1 MTRSQSPRR
10 QGVRGPVIAMLTAA
24 ACLGTAQAA
33 EPEKVIFAA
42 ENALYGAGHDIGRA
56 DGWIDEQLRAA
67 IRAYQ
72 AQNGLQTNGNLDTA
86 TLKAL
91 GVTKTSS
98 ATITANSVGS
108 RKASVAQLGLSLPE
122 PAPNTPT
129 VARAEPKPAPAP
141 EPTPDPI
148 QKSSE
153 QGGPTTSINAKPVKN
168 QIVTDVPSK
177 RTEVKPQEKVAEA
190 APKTP
195 EPVTS
200 EHPAPTSAPTSAPA
214 PAPEPAVAEETT
226 PEATK
231 EPDPVLAQLPAEPTS
246 AGPDEPKATDTK
258 KAQPIGGETTA
269 STNSAVADNSRSTG
283 GGFFSVLFDFFFGWL
298 V

>member
-1 MTRSQSPRR
+1 MTRSQSPRK
-10 QGVRGPVIAMLTAA
+10 QGARGPVIAMLTAA

-98 ATITANSVGS
+98 APITANSVGS
-108 RKASVAQLGLSLPE
+108 RKASLAQLGLSLPE

-129 VARAEPKPAPAP
+129 IARAEPKPAP
-141 EPTPDPI
+141 EPSPDPI

-153 QGGPTTSINAKPVKN
+153 QGEPTTLLDAEPSKN
-168 QIVTDVPSK
+168 QRVTEVTSK
-177 RTEVKPQEKVAEA
+177 STEVKPQEDVAEA

-195 EPVTS
+195 EPVAS
-200 EHPAPTSAPTSAPA
+200 KPPAPTSAPA

-246 AGPDEPKATDTK
+246 AGPAEPKAADTK
-258 KAQPIGGETTA
+258 KAQPIEGETTA
-269 STNSAVADNSRSTG
+269 STNSAVADNSHSTG

>member
-1 MTRSQSPRR
+1 MTRSQSPRK
-10 QGVRGPVIAMLTAA
+10 QGARGPVIAMLTAA

-98 ATITANSVGS
+98 APITANSVGS
-108 RKASVAQLGLSLPE
+108 RKASLAQLGLSLPE

-129 VARAEPKPAPAP
+129 IARAEPKPSP
-141 EPTPDPI
+141 EPTPAPI

-153 QGGPTTSINAKPVKN
+153 QGEPTTSLDAEPDEN
-168 QIVTDVPSK
+168 QIDTEGTSK
-177 RTEVKPQEKVAEA
+177 KPEVKAQEKVAEA
-190 APKTP
+190 APTTP
-195 EPVTS
+195 EPVAS
-200 EHPAPTSAPTSAPA
+200 EPPAPISAPA
-214 PAPEPAVAEETT
+214 PVPEPAVAEETS

-231 EPDPVLAQLPAEPTS
+231 EPAPVLAQLPSEPTS
-246 AGPDEPKATDTK
+246 AGPTEPKATEMK
-258 KAQPIGGETTA
+258 KAQPVEGENTA
-269 STNSAVADNSRSTG
+269 SKNSAVADNSQSTG

>member
-1 MTRSQSPRR
+1 MTRSQSPKR

-98 ATITANSVGS
+98 APITANSVGS
-108 RKASVAQLGLSLPE
+108 RKASLAQLGLSLPE

-129 VARAEPKPAPAP
+129 IARAEPKPAP
-141 EPTPDPI
+141 EPSPDPI

-153 QGGPTTSINAKPVKN
+153 QGEPTTLLDAEPSKN
-168 QIVTDVPSK
+168 QRVTEVTSK
-177 RTEVKPQEKVAEA
+177 STEVKPQEDVAEA

-195 EPVTS
+195 EPVAS
-200 EHPAPTSAPTSAPA
+200 KPPAPTSAPA

-246 AGPDEPKATDTK
+246 AGPAEPKTADTK
-258 KAQPIGGETTA
+258 KAQPIEGETTA
-269 STNSAVADNSRSTG
+269 STNSAVADNSHSTG

>member
-1 MTRSQSPRR
+1 MTRSQSPRK
-10 QGVRGPVIAMLTAA
+10 QGARGPVVAMLTAA

-91 GVTKTSS
+91 GVTNTSN

-122 PAPNTPT
+122 PAPNTLT
-129 VARAEPKPAPAP
+129 IARAEPKPAP
-141 EPTPDPI
+141 EPTPAPI

-153 QGGPTTSINAKPVKN
+153 QGESTTSLDTEPVKH
-168 QIVTDVPSK
+168 QIVTEETSK

-195 EPVTS
+195 EPVAS
-200 EHPAPTSAPTSAPA
+200 EPPAPTSAPG
-214 PAPEPAVAEETT
+214 PEPAVAEETT

-246 AGPDEPKATDTK
+246 AGPAEPKAADTK
-258 KAQPIGGETTA
+258 KAQPIEGETTA
-269 STNSAVADNSRSTG
+269 STNSAVADNSHSTG

>member
-1 MTRSQSPRR
+1 
-10 QGVRGPVIAMLTAA
+10 MLTAA

-98 ATITANSVGS
+98 APITANSVGS
-108 RKASVAQLGLSLPE
+108 RKASLAQLGLSLPE

-129 VARAEPKPAPAP
+129 IAMAEPKPAP

-153 QGGPTTSINAKPVKN
+153 QGEPTTSLDAEPDEN
-168 QIVTDVPSK
+168 QIVTEGTSK
-177 RTEVKPQEKVAEA
+177 STEVKPQEKVAEA
-190 APKTP
+190 APTPP
-195 EPVTS
+195 EPVAS
-200 EHPAPTSAPTSAPA
+200 ERPAPTSAPA
-214 PAPEPAVAEETT
+214 PTPEPAVAEETI

-246 AGPDEPKATDTK
+246 AGPAEPKVTETN
-258 KAQPIGGETTA
+258 KAQPIEGETTA
-269 STNSAVADNSRSTG
+269 STNSAVADNSQSTG

>member
-1 MTRSQSPRR
+1 MTRSQSPKR

-98 ATITANSVGS
+98 APITANSVGS
-108 RKASVAQLGLSLPE
+108 RKASLAQLGLSLPE

-129 VARAEPKPAPAP
+129 IARAEPKPAP
-141 EPTPDPI
+141 EPSPDPI

-153 QGGPTTSINAKPVKN
+153 QGEPTTLLDAEPSKN
-168 QIVTDVPSK
+168 QRVTEVTSK
-177 RTEVKPQEKVAEA
+177 STEVKPQEDVAEA

-195 EPVTS
+195 EPVAS
-200 EHPAPTSAPTSAPA
+200 KPPAPTSAPA

-246 AGPDEPKATDTK
+246 AGPAEPKAADTK
-258 KAQPIGGETTA
+258 KAQPIEGETTA
-269 STNSAVADNSRSTG
+269 STNSAVADNSHSTG

>member
-1 MTRSQSPRR
+1 MTRSQSLRK
-10 QGVRGPVIAMLTAA
+10 QGARGPAIVILTAA

-108 RKASVAQLGLSLPE
+108 RKASVAQLGLSLPK

-129 VARAEPKPAPAP
+129 IARAEPKPSP
-141 EPTPDPI
+141 EPTPAPI

-153 QGGPTTSINAKPVKN
+153 QGEPTTSLDAKPDQN
-168 QIVTDVPSK
+168 QIVTEVTSENP
-177 RTEVKPQEKVAEA
+177 EVKAQEKVAEA
-190 APKTP
+190 APTTP
-195 EPVTS
+195 EPVAS
-200 EHPAPTSAPTSAPA
+200 EPPAPISAPA

-226 PEATK
+226 IPEATK
-231 EPDPVLAQLPAEPTS
+231 EPDPVLAQLPVEPTS
-246 AGPDEPKATDTK
+246 AGPAEPKVTETK
-258 KAQPIGGETTA
+258 KAQPIEGETTA
-269 STNSAVADNSRSTG
+269 SKNSAVADNSRSTG
-283 GGFFSVLFDFFFGWL
+283 GGFFSKLFDFFFGWL

>member
-72 AQNGLQTNGNLDTA
+72 AQNGLQTNGNMDTA

-108 RKASVAQLGLSLPE
+108 RKASLAQLGLSLPE

-129 VARAEPKPAPAP
+129 IARAEPKPSP
-141 EPTPDPI
+141 EPTPAPI

-153 QGGPTTSINAKPVKN
+153 QGEPTTSLNAEPDEN
-168 QIVTDVPSK
+168 QIDTEGTSK
-177 RTEVKPQEKVAEA
+177 KTEVKAQEKVAEA
-190 APKTP
+190 APTIP
-195 EPVTS
+195 EPVAS
-200 EHPAPTSAPTSAPA
+200 EPPAPISAPA

-246 AGPDEPKATDTK
+246 AGPAEPKVTETK
-258 KAQPIGGETTA
+258 KAQPIEGENTA

>member
-1 MTRSQSPRR
+1 MTRSQSPRK
-10 QGVRGPVIAMLTAA
+10 QGARGPVIAMLTAA

-98 ATITANSVGS
+98 APITANSVGS
-108 RKASVAQLGLSLPE
+108 RKASLAQLGLSLPE

-129 VARAEPKPAPAP
+129 IAMAEPKPAP

-153 QGGPTTSINAKPVKN
+153 QGEPTTSLDAEPDEN
-168 QIVTDVPSK
+168 QIVTEVPSK
-177 RTEVKPQEKVAEA
+177 KPEVKAQEKVAEA
-190 APKTP
+190 APKAP
-195 EPVTS
+195 EPVAS

-246 AGPDEPKATDTK
+246 AGPAEPKAADTK
-258 KAQPIGGETTA
+258 KAQPIEGETTA
-269 STNSAVADNSRSTG
+269 SKNSAVADNS
-283 GGFFSVLFDFFFGWL
+283 
-298 V
+298 

>member
-1 MTRSQSPRR
+1 MTRSQSPKR

-108 RKASVAQLGLSLPE
+108 RKASVAQLGLSLPK
-122 PAPNTPT
+122 PASNTPT
-129 VARAEPKPAPAP
+129 IARAEPEPAPAP

-153 QGGPTTSINAKPVKN
+153 QGEPTTSLDAEPDEN
-168 QIVTDVPSK
+168 QIDTEGTSK
-177 RTEVKPQEKVAEA
+177 STEVKPLEKVAEA

-195 EPVTS
+195 EPVAS
-200 EHPAPTSAPTSAPA
+200 EPPAPISAPA

-226 PEATK
+226 QEATK
-231 EPDPVLAQLPAEPTS
+231 EPDPVMAQLPSEPTS
-246 AGPDEPKATDTK
+246 AGPAEPKATETK
-258 KAQPIGGETTA
+258 KVQPIEGENTA
-269 STNSAVADNSRSTG
+269 STNSAVADNSQSTG

>member
-1 MTRSQSPRR
+1 MTRSQSPKR

-108 RKASVAQLGLSLPE
+108 RKASLAQLGLSLPE

-129 VARAEPKPAPAP
+129 IARAEPKPSP
-141 EPTPDPI
+141 EPTPAPI

-153 QGGPTTSINAKPVKN
+153 QGEPTTSLDAEPDEN
-168 QIVTDVPSK
+168 QIDTEGTSK
-177 RTEVKPQEKVAEA
+177 KPEVKAQEKVAEA
-190 APKTP
+190 APTTP
-195 EPVTS
+195 EPVAS
-200 EHPAPTSAPTSAPA
+200 EPPALISAPA

-226 PEATK
+226 QEATK
-231 EPDPVLAQLPAEPTS
+231 EPAPVLAQLPSEPTS
-246 AGPDEPKATDTK
+246 AGPTEPKATEMK
-258 KAQPIGGETTA
+258 KAQPVEGENTA
-269 STNSAVADNSRSTG
+269 SKNSAVADNSQSTG

>member
-1 MTRSQSPRR
+1 MTRSQSPKK
-10 QGVRGPVIAMLTAA
+10 QGARGPVIAMLTAA

-98 ATITANSVGS
+98 ATIIANSVGS
-108 RKASVAQLGLSLPE
+108 RKASLAQLGLSLPE

-129 VARAEPKPAPAP
+129 IARAEPKPAP

-153 QGGPTTSINAKPVKN
+153 QGEPTTSLDAEPHEN
-168 QIVTDVPSK
+168 QIVTEGTSK
-177 RTEVKPQEKVAEA
+177 STEVKPQEKVAEA
-190 APKTP
+190 APTTP
-195 EPVTS
+195 EPVAS
-200 EHPAPTSAPTSAPA
+200 ERPAPTSAPA
-214 PAPEPAVAEETT
+214 PAPTPEPAVAEETT

-246 AGPDEPKATDTK
+246 AGPAEPKVTETN
-258 KAQPIGGETTA
+258 KAQPIEGETTA
-269 STNSAVADNSRSTG
+269 STNSAVADNSQSTG

>member
-129 VARAEPKPAPAP
+129 IARAEPKPAP

-153 QGGPTTSINAKPVKN
+153 QGEPTTSLDAEPVKN
-168 QIVTDVPSK
+168 QIVTEGTSK
-177 RTEVKPQEKVAEA
+177 GNEVKPQEKVAEA

-195 EPVTS
+195 EPVAS
-200 EHPAPTSAPTSAPA
+200 EPPAPTSAPTSAPA

-246 AGPDEPKATDTK
+246 AGPAEPKAADTK
-258 KAQPIGGETTA
+258 KAQPIEGETTA
-269 STNSAVADNSRSTG
+269 STNSAVADNSHSTG

>member
-1 MTRSQSPRR
+1 MTRSQSRRR

-129 VARAEPKPAPAP
+129 IARAEPKPASAP

-153 QGGPTTSINAKPVKN
+153 QGEPTNSIDAEIIKN
-168 QIVTDVPSK
+168 QMVTEGTSK
-177 RTEVKPQEKVAEA
+177 STEVKPQEKVAEA
-190 APKTP
+190 APTTP
-195 EPVTS
+195 EPVAS
-200 EHPAPTSAPTSAPA
+200 EPPAPTSAPAPA

-246 AGPDEPKATDTK
+246 AGPAEPKVTETK
-258 KAQPIGGETTA
+258 KAQPIEGENTA
-269 STNSAVADNSRSTG
+269 STNSAVADNSQSTG

>member
-1 MTRSQSPRR
+1 MTRSQSPRK
-10 QGVRGPVIAMLTAA
+10 QGARGPVIAMLTAA

-108 RKASVAQLGLSLPE
+108 RKASLAQLGLSLPE

-129 VARAEPKPAPAP
+129 IARAEPKPSP
-141 EPTPDPI
+141 EPTPAPI

-153 QGGPTTSINAKPVKN
+153 QGEPTTSLDAEPDEN
-168 QIVTDVPSK
+168 QIDTEGTSK
-177 RTEVKPQEKVAEA
+177 KPEVKAQEKVAEA
-190 APKTP
+190 APKAP
-195 EPVTS
+195 EPVAS

-231 EPDPVLAQLPAEPTS
+231 EPDPVLAQLPAEPNS
-246 AGPDEPKATDTK
+246 AGPAEPKAADTK
-258 KAQPIGGETTA
+258 KAQPIEGETTA
-269 STNSAVADNSRSTG
+269 STNFAVADNSQSTG
-283 GGFFSVLFDFFFGWL
+283 GGFFAVLFDFFFGWL